1 MKKTGWEMDNILIAL
16 ENNPNDVAEFCKD
29 NPLSCINSDKSMV
42 AIIRKHNYYIDGDAV
57 NMLSAKPYGD
67 DGHWGLTLIDTNRKN
82 DRIREVPVPENL
94 DYETVTIVDQSV
106 HIKTDEKELITNFN
120 ELDRLFPFIH
130 NYTESELTDVFNSLK
145 NDVVEKENIVRKL
158 PKEDSIE
165 IKEIGT
171 IKLNEDKDQFSVDA
185 LWLGKSI
192 ELEFS
197 VDDNG
202 EVNQGIETVKE
213 LWKHQSVWDDK
224 AKRYAA
230 GKLLDL
236 KNEVWFD
243 DDEKEINTT
252 QFINRMQ
259 LEALILSEEGCF
271 EFVFD
276 DGDLFWGHYIQVFGN
291 INEGLTDA
299 IFGG

>member
-1 MKKTGWEMDNILIAL
+1 MKKTGWEIDNILIAL
-16 ENNPNDVAEFCKD
+16 ENNSNDVAEFCKD

-42 AIIRKHNYYIDGDAV
+42 AIIRKHNYCIDGDAV

-67 DGHWGLTLIDTNRKN
+67 DGHWGLTVIDLNRKN
-82 DRIREVPVPENL
+82 DRIREVPVPENFN
-94 DYETVTIVDQSV
+94 YKTVTIIDQSV

-145 NDVVEKENIVRKL
+145 NDVVEKEKIVRKL

-171 IKLNEDKDQFSVDA
+171 IKLNEDKDQFSVNA
-185 LWLGKSI
+185 LWLCKSI
-192 ELEFS
+192 ELEFP
-197 VDDNG
+197 VDNNG
-202 EVNQGIETVKE
+202 EVTQGIETVKE